1 MKIRI
6 LKALKEN
13 KDGYISGARL
23 AENLEVSRTAV
34 WKHINQLKK
43 EGYNIVSVSS
53 KGYRLLED
61 TNLITREEIFLD
73 IKDLE
78 FLDEVYYFDTIAS
91 TNTYIKEIES
101 KYPGKQLLV
110 ISDEQTAGR
119 GRLGRK
125 WESPKGDGIWMS
137 MLLRPRISPFEASK
151 ITQIAA
157 AGLVEAL
164 RDVLAIDVKIKWPN
178 DLILSGK
185 KLAGVLT
192 EMNAELSSVNY
203 VVLGC
208 GINVN
213 TMEFPEDLKDKATS
227 LRLEL
232 NKDINKKDIIV
243 SFIREFNKLYLDFE
257 KSGNYENTLKIC
269 RENSATLGNQVRVIS
284 GDKVEIGKAIDLNSN
299 GELIIED
306 ENGEEK
312 TIFYGEVSVRGINGY
327 L

>member
-13 KDGYISGARL
+13 KDGYISGAKL

-61 TNLITREEIFLD
+61 QSLMTREEIFLG
-73 IKDLE
+73 IKDLS
-78 FLDEVYYFDTIAS
+78 FLDEVYYFDTIGS
-91 TNTYIKEIES
+91 TNTYIKEIE
-101 KYPGKQLLV
+101 GKNSGQQLLV

-137 MLLRPRISPFEASK
+137 LLLRPRISPFEASK

-157 AGLVEAL
+157 AALVEAL
-164 RDVLAIDVKIKWPN
+164 RNVLGIDVKIKWPN

-213 TMEFPEDLKDKATS
+213 TIEFPDDLKDKATS
-227 LRLEL
+227 LKLEL
-232 NKDINKKDIIV
+232 DKEINKKDIIV
-243 SFIREFNKLYLDFE
+243 SFIRAFYKLYSSFE
-257 KSGNYENTLKIC
+257 KAGDYEETLKIC
-269 RENSATLGNQVRVIS
+269 RENSATLGKQVRVIS
-284 GDKVEIGKAIDLNSN
+284 GDTVEIGKAIDLNSN

-306 ENGEEK
+306 ENGDQK